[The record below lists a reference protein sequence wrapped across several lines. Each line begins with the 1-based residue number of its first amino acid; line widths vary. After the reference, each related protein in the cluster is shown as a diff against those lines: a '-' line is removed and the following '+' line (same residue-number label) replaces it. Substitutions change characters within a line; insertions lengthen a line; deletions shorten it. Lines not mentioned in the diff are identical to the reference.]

1 MNRVLRFKHH
11 LRIEPLDGERV
22 FLVSEQDR
30 FMLHGRVY
38 AQIAPLLDGRHSERE
53 VVAALRGQASL
64 PEIYYALVTLEQ
76 RGYIAE
82 EMASLPGEVTGFWQS
97 LGADTRQV
105 TERLAAAPVSV
116 CALGGADS
124 GPLVEALMGAGVVVG
139 DEAENRVILTG
150 DYLDPELS
158 AWNREARRRGI
169 TWMPVKPSGPAPWF
183 GPVFQPRG
191 ACWECLAQRLRA
203 NRPVESYLE
212 QRRGDG
218 SAIGAP
224 RVALATSARAAMDL
238 AAVALARW
246 IGEGGGPVRDKL
258 LVVDLARFVIAEH
271 AVTKRPQCA
280 ACGDSELLRT
290 RALLPVVLESRPR
303 RFTEDGGYRAVSP
316 EETCA
321 RHEHLISPITGVIS
335 SLGPVPGHEYPRG
348 TAYRASFRVRP
359 IENAPSFDDFHRA
372 SAGKGRTPAQARA
385 SALCEGLERY
395 SAIFQGDEPRLR
407 ATLAELGGE
416 GIPPRELD
424 HFSDMQYASR
434 VATNAA
440 ARDRRLAVPPPFDE
454 RKPID
459 WTPVWSLTHERRRYV
474 PTTYCYINVPS
485 PPDEQVCPFSSNG
498 NAAGNC
504 LEEAVL
510 QGFLELAER
519 DAIAVWWY
527 NRLRRPR
534 VDLKSFEDP
543 VFVGFEEH
551 YRAQGFPLWVLD
563 LTHDLGIFSFVALA
577 RSADGRFCVGFGS
590 HFDARIGI
598 SRALTELNQTFDPSL
613 GAPMLWDAAAV
624 RDPGYLYP
632 DEAAPPRRRSDY
644 PAQGGDDLSADIRLC
659 VDRAARAGM
668 ETLVLDQTR
677 PDIGLSVV
685 KVIVPGMRHYW
696 PRLGP
701 GRLYDVP
708 VRMGW
713 LARPLTENEI
723 NPVHLLG

>member
-11 LRIEPLDGERV
+11 LRVEPLDGERV
-22 FLVSEQDR
+22 FLVAEQER
-30 FMLHGRVY
+30 FMLQGRVY
-38 AQIAPLLDGRHSERE
+38 ALIAPLLDGRHSERE

-64 PEIYYALVTLEQ
+64 PEIYYALLTLEQ

-82 EMASLPGEVTGFWQS
+82 EMAALPGEVMGFWQS
-97 LGADTRQV
+97 LGAEIRQV

-116 CALGGADS
+116 RALGGADV
-124 GPLVEALMGAGVVVG
+124 GPLVEALKGAGVAVEEDAGIWVV
-139 DEAENRVILTG
+139 LTG

-158 AWNREARRRGI
+158 AWNREAWRRGI
-169 TWMPVKPSGPAPWF
+169 TWMPVKPSGNAPWF
-183 GPVFQPRG
+183 GPVFRPGG
-191 ACWECLAQRLRA
+191 ACWECLAQRLRV
-203 NRPVESYLE
+203 NRPVESFLE
-212 QRRGDG
+212 GRRGNG
-218 SAIGAP
+218 AAIHAP
-224 RVALATSARAAMDL
+224 RVGLATSARAAMEL

-246 IGEGGGPVRDKL
+246 IGEGGGPVGDKL
-258 LVVDLARFVIAEH
+258 LVLDLARFVIAEH

-280 ACGDSELLRT
+280 GCGDPEFLQK
-290 RALLPVVLESRPR
+290 RALSPVVLESRPR

-321 RHEHLISPITGVIS
+321 RLEHLISPITGVLS

-348 TAYRASFRVRP
+348 TAYRASFRLKPV
-359 IENAPSFDDFHRA
+359 EDGPSFDDFHRA

-395 SAIFQGDEPRLR
+395 SAIFQGDEPRIR
-407 ATLAELGGE
+407 ASLAELGDQA
-416 GIPPRELD
+416 IHPRDLD
-424 HFSDMQYASR
+424 HFSAAQYAAR
-434 VATNAA
+434 AVTNPSV
-440 ARDRRLAVPPPFDE
+440 RDRRLVVPPPLDD
-454 RKPID
+454 RTPID

-474 PTTYCYINVPS
+474 PTSYCYINVPL
-485 PPDEQVCPFSSNG
+485 PPQEQFCQFNSNG

-504 LEEAVL
+504 LEEAIL
-510 QGFLELAER
+510 QGFLELVER
-519 DAIAVWWY
+519 DAVAVWWY
-527 NRLRRPR
+527 NRLRRPG

-543 VFVGFEEH
+543 VLLGFEEH
-551 YRAQGFPLWVLD
+551 YRDNGFPLWVLD
-563 LTHDLGIFSFVALA
+563 LTHDLGIFAFVALA

-598 SRALTELNQTFDPSL
+598 SRALTELNQTFDPSP
-613 GAPMLWDAAAV
+613 GAPMLWDAASV
-624 RDPGYLYP
+624 RDPGYLLP
-632 DEAAPPRRRSDY
+632 DDAAPLRRRCDY
-644 PAQGGDDLSADIRLC
+644 AVQSGDDLCADIRLC
-659 VDRAARAGM
+659 VDRAARAGL

-685 KVIVPGMRHYW
+685 KVIIPGMRHYW
-696 PRLGP
+696 PRLGA

-713 LARPLTENEI
+713 LNRSLTENEI